1 MIIISRRLRLLL
13 RYLAVLLLLLVPGA
27 FSLAQVSSES
37 QLKAA
42 FLVNFLKYVD
52 WPASSAT
59 SVNICLFGRDTL
71 GATLGTYEG
80 RSLGGRELRV
90 HRITGPDQV
99 AQCQILF
106 VPDTEEARFGVV
118 LRWVENLP
126 VLTVSD
132 AEVFTRQGGAIS
144 LVRSDGRLQ
153 FDINIEALNR
163 HGLKPHSQM
172 MRLAHQVS
180 GVPNK

>member
-1 MIIISRRLRLLL
+1 MLLSRHLRIFL
-13 RYLAVLLLLLVPGA
+13 RHLTVLLLLAMPGA

-42 FLVNFLKYVD
+42 FLVNFMKYVE
-52 WPASSAT
+52 WPESRVTTA
-59 SVNICLFGRDTL
+59 NICLFGRNTL
-71 GATLGTYEG
+71 GGYLAAYEG
-80 RSLGGRELRV
+80 RSVGGRELRV

-99 AQCQILF
+99 AQCQMVFI
-106 VPDTEEARFGVV
+106 PDTEEARFGVI
-118 LRWVENLP
+118 LRWVDNLP

-132 AEVFTRQGGAIS
+132 AEVFTQQGGAIS

-153 FDINIEALNR
+153 FDINMDALNR

-172 MRLAHQVS
+172 MRLAHQVT
-180 GVPNK
+180 GKIR

>member
-1 MIIISRRLRLLL
+1 MLSHRFRLLL
-13 RYLAVLLLLLVPGA
+13 QHLLALLLLAMPGA

-42 FLVNFLKYVD
+42 FLVNFLKYVE

-59 SVNICLFGRDTL
+59 TANICLFGRDTL
-71 GATLGTYEG
+71 GATLGAYEG
-80 RSLGGRELRV
+80 RSIGGRELRI
-90 HRITGPDQV
+90 HRITGPDQA

-106 VPDTEEARFGVV
+106 VPDTEEARFGAV
-118 LRWVENLP
+118 LRWVENQP
-126 VLTVSD
+126 TLTVSD
-132 AEVFTRQGGAIS
+132 AEVFTRVGGAIA
-144 LVRSDGRLQ
+144 LVRLEGRLQ

-172 MRLAHQVS
+172 MRLAHHVF
-180 GVPNK
+180 GMPK